1 MSSGPEP
8 LDASSPTA
16 TAVAVPRSSWLRRT
30 VLYPDLYT
38 WFVFLSSL
46 DLLLTWLILHA
57 GGREVNAIAD
67 WVIHQYNIQGLIAF
81 KFMVVVLVL
90 CICEVVGR
98 MRVDLGV
105 RLARW
110 AVVLTSFPVI
120 VGSFHVLRIV
130 LDRHGWGPE
139 F

>member
-1 MSSGPEP
+1 MSSGPESH
-8 LDASSPTA
+8 DASSPA
-16 TAVAVPRSSWLRRT
+16 PAAIAVPRSHWLRRT

-67 WVIHQYNIQGLIAF
+67 WVIRQFNVRGLIVF
-81 KFMVVVLVL
+81 KFLVVMLVL

-98 MRVDLGV
+98 TRGHLGV
-105 RLARW
+105 KLARW

-120 VGSFHVLRIV
+120 VGAFHVLRYV
-130 LDRHGWGPE
+130 LHRHGWAAD

>member
-1 MSSGPEP
+1 MSSSPESH
-8 LDASSPTA
+8 DASSFAPKA
-16 TAVAVPRSSWLRRT
+16 IAVPHSGWLRRT

-57 GGREVNAIAD
+57 GGHEVNAIAD
-67 WVIHQYNIQGLIAF
+67 WIIQQYNIRGLIAF
-81 KFMVVVLVL
+81 KFMVVIFVL

-98 MRVDLGV
+98 IRIGLGA

-120 VGSFHVLRIV
+120 VGSFHVLRLV
-130 LDRHGWGPE
+130 LHRHGMTTE